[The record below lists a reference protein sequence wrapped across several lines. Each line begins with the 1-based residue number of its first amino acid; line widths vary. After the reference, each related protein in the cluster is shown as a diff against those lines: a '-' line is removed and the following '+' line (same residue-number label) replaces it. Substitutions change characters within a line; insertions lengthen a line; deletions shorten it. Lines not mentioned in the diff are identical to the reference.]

1 MMPSIGSPEIYG
13 RQMAQLAEEKMSQ
26 FVNLMDRFDTLD
38 WSKNKNIVTVGIW
51 DVSRTKEII
60 NIIRRYEKTDKKPGD
75 IPGLEYL
82 LRTAIG
88 PSIRLA
94 EKLGGITGLGSMV
107 FEPEMLIDEYQYY
120 NPDIMIMG
128 FKEGN
133 FGRMSGN
140 PRKGK
145 TSNSCLMIERWNGN
159 NNIALSN
166 IYKKEETNKYIYV
179 KDARD
184 LFTMISDMPRNTQ
197 WIFVYDEGGLSYSKL
212 HSSTIHSRYMN
223 EVARIIG
230 KLYGNMLYIDQIPE
244 ACPETIQKF
253 STNTFHALEPGKMFI
268 ELKGPYKF
276 KRTLRNIPQT
286 TLPYDTRD
294 IAYFDSKDLNV
305 EGMFSYIS
313 GTENPYDA
321 MAEYLESKESIPK
334 PLRKVSSKPEKEVA
348 TATTSSE

>member
-1 MMPSIGSPEIYG
+1 MIPSFGGPADIYG
-13 RQMAQLAEEKMSQ
+13 RQMAQLAHEKMGQ
-26 FVNLMDRFDTLD
+26 FLSLMTRFETLD
-38 WSKNKNIVTVGIW
+38 WKAINNIVTVGIW
-51 DVSRTKEII
+51 DVAERDKLFK
-60 NIIRRYEKTDKKPGD
+60 IIREYDKQNIQPSK
-75 IPGLEYL
+75 IPGLYYR
-82 LRTAIG
+82 LRAAVG

-107 FEPEMLIDEYQYY
+107 FEPELSIDEFQYY
-120 NPDIMIMG
+120 NPDIMIIG

-145 TSNSCLMIERWNGN
+145 TSNSCLLIERWNGKG
-159 NNIALSN
+159 NIALSN

-179 KDARD
+179 KNARD
-184 LFTMISDMPRNTQ
+184 LFTMISDMPRKVPF
-197 WIFVYDEGGLSYSKL
+197 IFIYDEGGLSYSKL

-313 GTENPYDA
+313 GTENPYDS
-321 MAEYLESKESIPK
+321 MSEYLEMKESIPK
-334 PLRKVSSKPEKEVA
+334 AARKEAKEKVES
-348 TATTSSE
+348 TTEGI